1 MTQSSIRAARRQS
14 PKLSRRRRAKPKLD
28 VVMEAATRFYLKGQT
43 QSEIGREM
51 ALDPST
57 ISRYVKQAR
66 DEGIVRVEIRQP
78 RREHLDVGRGLAEQF
93 GLQRAVVVPGDW
105 SSDTVGQAAAGYVE
119 GVLRRGMRLGISW
132 GESLA
137 ATIGHLRAGLTSDVT
152 IAQLAGGIG
161 GTTPGIRGHELILTL
176 SNLYPDSRVHYLQ
189 APAIVDSPAVQKAL
203 IENRIIR
210 DVLAV
215 AAQSHVALVGIGQL
229 SSSATVV
236 REGDLRPKDYAT
248 LLDSGAV
255 GNVNLRYFDIDGRPV
270 NVLEDRTIAVTWE
283 ELRAIPSVVAIA
295 GGRDKAQAILGALR
309 SGCIDVLITD
319 ELTAGRLMSPSQ

>member
-1 MTQSSIRAARRQS
+1 
-14 PKLSRRRRAKPKLD
+14 
-28 VVMEAATRFYLKGQT
+28 MEAATRFYLRGQT
-43 QSEIGREM
+43 QSEIAREM
-51 ALDPST
+51 SLDPST

-78 RREHLDVGRGLAEQF
+78 HREHVDVGRALAEQF

-105 SSDTVGQAAAGYVE
+105 SSISAGQAAAGYVE

-137 ATIGHLRAGLTSDVT
+137 ATTRHLQAGLTSDLT

-161 GTTPGIRGHELILTL
+161 GTTPGIRGHELVLTL
-176 SNLYPDSRVHYLQ
+176 ANLYPNSRVHYLQ
-189 APAIVDSPAVQKAL
+189 APAIVDSPAVQRAL

-229 SSSATVV
+229 SPGATVV
-236 REGDLRPKDYAT
+236 REGDLRPKDYGT
-248 LLDSGAV
+248 LVDGGAV
-255 GNVNLRYFDIDGRPV
+255 GNVNLRYFDIEGRPV
-270 NVLEDRTIAVTWE
+270 NALEDRTIAVTWE
-283 ELRAIPSVVAIA
+283 ELRAIPLVIAIA
-295 GGRDKAQAILGALR
+295 GGGDKVRAILGALR
-309 SGCIDVLITD
+309 TGAIDVLVTD
-319 ELTAGRLMSPSQ
+319 ELTARRLTSPDV